1 MKNKNLLL
9 FGALIGILLCSCNKK
24 PKEKLS
30 NLLDN
35 NIFSTSTLI
44 EKITQETV
52 RQKRTENPARWADTL
67 YEFYEKRAFEP
78 LWAVQLADS
87 ATRVEILSFIDN
99 SNLEGLSPEWYDY
112 SELKHL
118 FERLAGFVPSDSL
131 YLMLAEAEWKISNAF
146 VSLNHDHCF
155 GRTDPKE
162 IFGDNY
168 LLPRRT
174 DSTFTLFEI
183 LNLNKYQAAYTR
195 HEPPQDDYD
204 SLKIR
209 LTHYANLYKKGTRW
223 SLIDTTGITR
233 IDPGDT
239 TGIMPTIANKLFE
252 MEFIDS
258 VSVAQVS
265 PEYYEKSF
273 AKYIRKFQATYGLF
287 DDGIIGRNTLDLIN
301 LTIKEISEE
310 IACNMERLRWFEADT
325 ANRPFVL
332 VNQPEFMLYMHYQ
345 DSIKGMRV
353 CIGKQNSHN
362 YDYLNKKYLDT
373 KKFSDKPK
381 NFETPQ
387 IYSRISHIVLNP
399 TWTVPYSI
407 VSREMYPQIR
417 RDKNYLRRNN
427 YTVLYKDKP
436 VPNQDNINWARYT
449 ATNIPYKFVQGA
461 GDDNALGVIK
471 FMFPNPF
478 FIYLHDTPQKSK
490 FKITERSVSHG
501 CVRVEEPLNLALF
514 LSQNIE
520 KYDFDDFRVIMGY
533 PPVDEE
539 RLKKYDPL
547 DSMADIKKITKTTS
561 IFLDERVQVYFDYRT
576 IWWDAQG
583 KLQMRSDVY
592 RRNKK
597 IIIAMRKKQ
606 HILSQNV

>member
-1 MKNKNLLL
+1 LKNNYL
-9 FGALIGILLCSCNKK
+9 FIVGAFLSVLICSCNKK

-35 NIFSTSTLI
+35 NIFNTSTLI

-52 RQKRTENPARWADTL
+52 RQRREDTPAKWADTL

-78 LWAVQLADS
+78 VWAMQLADG
-87 ATRVEILSFIDN
+87 AKRQEILTFIQQVA
-99 SNLEGLSPEWYDY
+99 LEGLDPTWYDY
-112 SELKHL
+112 TEIKVL

-146 VSLNHDHCF
+146 VSLNYDHCF

-174 DSTFTLFEI
+174 NSKFALFDV
-183 LNLNKYQAAYTR
+183 LNSKNYNLVYSR
-195 HEPPQDDYD
+195 SEPPQAEYD
-204 SLKIR
+204 SLKNM
-209 LTHYANLYKKGTRW
+209 LGHYADLHKKGTQW
-223 SLIDTTGITR
+223 SIIDTTGITR

-239 TGIMPTIANKLFE
+239 IAIMPAIANKLFE
-252 MEFIDS
+252 LGFIDS
-258 VSVAQVS
+258 TTAANVS
-265 PEYYEKSF
+265 PIYYEKSF
-273 AKYIRKFQATYGLF
+273 AKYIRKFQTTYGLF

-325 ANRPFVL
+325 SNRPFIL

-345 DSIKGMRV
+345 DSIKSMRV

-362 YDYLNKKYLDT
+362 YDYLYKKYQET

-399 TWTVPYSI
+399 TWTVPASI
-407 VSREMYPQIR
+407 VAREMYPQIR

-427 YTVLYKDKP
+427 YTVIYKDKP
-436 VPNQDNINWARYT
+436 VPNQDTINWARYS

-461 GDDNALGVIK
+461 GDDNALGAVK

-520 KYDFDDFRVIMGY
+520 KYDYDDFRIIMGY
-533 PPVDEE
+533 PPIDEE
-539 RLKKYDPL
+539 RLKEYDPL
-547 DSMADIKKITKTTS
+547 DSMALIKKITATTS
-561 IFLDERVQVYFDYRT
+561 IFLNERVPVYFDYRT
-576 IWWDAQG
+576 IWWDDEG

-597 IIIAMRKKQ
+597 IVSAMQKKQ
-606 HILSQNV
+606 FKLIKNS